1 MSESGGLRQVPWGVR
16 RDRRHSISGA
26 AVALALLM
34 GTVTAACGDLSLP
47 PPTSQSSSARPL
59 GSAGSSTPTTAS
71 PPPAPSL
78 RPPSNSPAPP
88 TDDHS
93 PLIVSGYG
101 PNAIDLFTL
110 DAFTGKRAPMGRL
123 RLGAEVAGQSIHWS
137 ADHRSAFVFADFD
150 SVSARIDIASGSVDS
165 LDRLGPSASRDAVS
179 PSGNAIARLTDQND
193 IEIIDLNGHRIRLLP
208 LPNGIRPLLR
218 IVWSPDSTRIAVSSC
233 LPCDNRKEAGP
244 WHVLIASVDG
254 SPVRIVGEIITTY
267 IGIDDWSPDGT
278 RLVYGNAVDDGMNA
292 ASGGV
297 GILDLATGTASQL
310 TNEGEDAA
318 SWSPDGDRIVFDSG
332 FGGSELSVIDADG
345 APASRHVLAT
355 SEAGFGFD
363 DPIWSPNGDWILYRV
378 IPMDGV
384 SQTGIGD
391 LWMVPSRGGEPR
403 LVVERAIADW

>member
-1 MSESGGLRQVPWGVR
+1 MSETGGLGRVAVGHR
-16 RDRRHSISGA
+16 GDRRYAGSTGA
-26 AVALALLM
+26 IALTLLL
-34 GTVTAACGDLSLP
+34 GLATAACGDQSLP
-47 PPTSQSSSARPL
+47 PPTSPSSSA
-59 GSAGSSTPTTAS
+59 G
-71 PPPAPSL
+71 PPASEGPSKSTMSTSSA
-78 RPPSNSPAPP
+78 PSVSPRSTGPAPP
-88 TDDHS
+88 VDDHA
-93 PLIVSGYG
+93 PLIVYRYG
-101 PNAIDLFTL
+101 PDAIDLFTL
-110 DAFTGKRAPMGRL
+110 DAFTGERAPMGRL

-137 ADHRSAFVFADFD
+137 ADRRSAFVYSDSD

-165 LDRLGPSASRDAVS
+165 LGRLGPSASRDAVS

-193 IEIIDLNGHRIRLLP
+193 IEIIDLNRHRIRLLP

-218 IVWSPDSTRIAVSSC
+218 IVWSPDATRIAVSSC
-233 LPCDNRKEAGP
+233 LPCDNRKEPGP
-244 WHVLIASVDG
+244 WHVLIASMDG
-254 SPVRIVGEIITTY
+254 SPVRVVGEIITTY
-267 IGIDDWSPDGT
+267 IGIDDWSSDGT

-310 TNEGEDAA
+310 TNGGEDAA

-345 APASRHVLAT
+345 APGSRHVLTT

-391 LWMVPSRGGEPR
+391 LWMAPSRGGEPR